1 MMTVQKT
8 GNNFNIKT
16 YFNFLNDVNY
26 FLKASG
32 KVRGK
37 AYGASCVGCT
47 FKIINTEIDGT
58 RHPVVRKPL

>member
-32 KVRGK
+32 KVRQ
-37 AYGASCVGCT
+37 
-47 FKIINTEIDGT
+47 
-58 RHPVVRKPL
+58 P